1 MREIKP
7 NIYRLPVV
15 VVLGG
20 SSGTAD
26 DPCNPLSGVLK
37 KVRVRA
43 AADTTTTSLKTEL
56 YYYDKTQRANVTV
69 YTASDAAI
77 PDDGSWHDA
86 DADKNLDIPLS
97 FAQHGNYTWRI
108 TPDAAPA
115 AAMTVYIEVTI
126 EA

>member
-1 MREIKP
+1 MVKQ
-7 NIYRLPVV
+7 NVYRLPVV
-15 VVLGG
+15 IELGG
-20 SSGTAD
+20 SSGTAV
-26 DPCNPLSGVLK
+26 DPCNPLRGTLK

-43 AADTTTTSLKTEL
+43 ANDVTTTSLKTEL
-56 YYYDKTQRANVTV
+56 YYYDKSQRANVTA

-86 DADKNLDIPLS
+86 DADKNLDVPLS
-97 FAQHGNYTWRI
+97 FAQHGNYTWRV

-115 AAMTVYIEVTI
+115 AEMTVYIEATI